1 MDCLRLTGNIL
12 LGFIIWFNFLNI
24 MPNNKLN
31 DGQDK
36 THTTHT
42 RHTHTHTHTHTQKQ
56 AHSSLPS
63 VLPSLTCAYL

>member
-1 MDCLRLTGNIL
+1 
-12 LGFIIWFNFLNI
+12 

-42 RHTHTHTHTHTQKQ
+42 RHTHTHTYTQKQ

-63 VLPSLTCAYL
+63 VLPPLTCAYL